1 MKSARNFL
9 LATAV
14 LIALTSLASSP
25 EPKLT
30 LGGEIGAAADAN
42 LARIRSAPFDDL
54 AWLRADLTGET
65 ASDADTKKEE
75 IRFRPFKNYS
85 GDISGRFIEIMSLN
99 SGGSRDVHPALRQLL
114 LDLPKYQRPGGYFSC
129 SGEIDWQGPIDRNAK
144 GSSTKM
150 MPALWGNARMLCG
163 LVEANRAFPGDASLM
178 AAAKKLGD
186 FYVGIVPRFTD
197 PTRMEEYT
205 GGTSY
210 ASGYVTCW
218 FPAMEGLVKLA
229 ELTGDKKYM
238 EAAIT
243 IAAFYQRLDKIPVDH
258 THGMLCNQVSL
269 LLLYEAT
276 KETSY
281 LERVEKRWEELVKGG
296 YVNPA
301 GGVLEKCRVENPRDE
316 GCALSDWLRLNLELG
331 RVTGQSRYWDMAER
345 TLENHFLQNQTPEGG
360 FGHRGV
366 LCDADG
372 AYGFGRSM
380 REATWCC
387 DFHGQIGFI
396 NLRSHLVER
405 TPALLTCNMAL
416 DFTCKDDSGTVSSAL
431 SPGAKPGE
439 VMRQRLQVTGQCPS
453 IRVRKP
459 AWADGVAAFNNQSG
473 ASLSITCKDG
483 FCGVSKPDSGDV
495 VFVYSGGIYAE
506 DRRFTR
512 LAQGPVADMPVV
524 LGFGPKIFAYEGKGS
539 VTPVWPAS
547 QETLNGQGLV
557 PFSTAERGKEFTYV
571 FSRPERARVGKE
583 PKQGLE
589 IEEQLSGIKAEKKN

>member
-1 MKSARNFL
+1 MKRAANFL
-9 LATAV
+9 LAA
-14 LIALTSLASSP
+14 AF
-25 EPKLT
+25 LT
-30 LGGEIGAAADAN
+30 LFPVVSSAEPQLKLRGEIGAAAEAS
-42 LARIRSAPFDDL
+42 LARARSAPFDSL

-65 ASDADTKKEE
+65 ASDADNKKEE
-75 IRFRPFKNYS
+75 IQFRPFKNYS

-99 SGGSRDVHPALRQLL
+99 SAGSRDVHPALRQLL
-114 LDLPKYQRPGGYFSC
+114 LDLPKYQRPDGYFC
-129 SGEIDWQGPIDRNAK
+129 ATGEIDWQGAIDRNAI
-144 GSSTKM
+144 GSSKKM
-150 MPALWGNARMLCG
+150 LPALWGNARMLCG
-163 LVEANRAFPGDASLM
+163 LVEANRAFPGDASLI
-178 AAAKKLGD
+178 ATAKKLGD

-197 PTRMEEYT
+197 PARMEEYT

-229 ELTGDKKYM
+229 DLTGDKKYR
-238 EAAIT
+238 EAAIA
-243 IAAFYQRLDKIPVDH
+243 IAAFYERLDKIPVDH

-276 KETSY
+276 KQASY

-331 RVTGQSRYWDMAER
+331 RVTGKSRYWDMAER

-396 NLRSHLVER
+396 NLRSHLMER
-405 TPALLTCNMAL
+405 TPDMISCNMAL
-416 DFTCKDDSGTVSSAL
+416 DFTANDAAGTVTSAV
-431 SPGAKPGE
+431 SPGVKPGE
-439 VMRQRLQVTGQCPS
+439 VLRQRIRVTGKCAS
-453 IRVRKP
+453 LRVRKP
-459 AWADGVAAFNNQSG
+459 GWADGVAAFDNESG
-473 ASLSITCKDG
+473 ALLSMTSKDG
-483 FCGVSKPDSGDV
+483 FCGVANPGSGDV
-495 VFVYSGGIYAE
+495 VFVYSGGVYAE

-512 LAQGPVADMPVV
+512 LAQGPGTGMPVV
-524 LGFGPKIFAYEGKGS
+524 LGFGPRLFACEGKGS
-539 VTPVWPAS
+539 ITPVWPAS
-547 QETLNGQGLV
+547 VESLKGQGLV
-557 PFSTAERGKEFTYV
+557 PFSSAQRGKEFTYV
-571 FSRPERARVGKE
+571 FSRPDRARDPKE
-583 PKQGLE
+583 PKQAEE
-589 IEEQLSGIKAEKKN
+589 IEEQLSRIKPEKKN